1 MFSALSSYASNAA
14 ATIARL
20 NHAPCAWNSVRYLSA
35 ILNDMARSGELIDT
49 LVRTNSQH
57 LDGVPI
63 DTAAINAG
71 VHSSGVEVACLLADI
86 ALKQVDDVC
95 AEFFQAEVCL
105 QHLCYSCC
113 SCITLMVVI
122 IAYTEAAITAA
133 ACLSGRFGANTAV
146 RKATLH
152 LKTVCR

>member
-95 AEFFQAEVCL
+95 AEFFQAEVWLTSRCVY
-105 QHLCYSCC
+105 CMCTAC
-113 SCITLMVVI
+113 SFSV
-122 IAYTEAAITAA
+122 
-133 ACLSGRFGANTAV
+133 
-146 RKATLH
+146 
-152 LKTVCR
+152 